1 MNWADWLIDIG
12 ILRVMDIHWNY
23 QNLFWAGIVW
33 HRLSANQIVRCFKLK
48 KLKSYMSYQ
57 VDFWLPLKL
66 QKISNL
72 FGLCWKI
79 LLVNQFPGFFAFDL
93 FDLLILILGVHC
105 CIVLDFQIFEILWQS
120 FGNSF
125 AKKFVMFWAL
135 FKWSITH
142 ILLVPLNCDLLPLLL
157 AKEFQ
162 FVILIK
168 RTTFYITCTCTV
180 EE

>member
-1 MNWADWLIDIG
+1 
-12 ILRVMDIHWNY
+12 
-23 QNLFWAGIVW
+23 
-33 HRLSANQIVRCFKLK
+33 
-48 KLKSYMSYQ
+48 MSYQ

-125 AKKFVMFWAL
+125 AKKFVMF
-135 FKWSITH
+135 
-142 ILLVPLNCDLLPLLL
+142 
-157 AKEFQ
+157 
-162 FVILIK
+162 
-168 RTTFYITCTCTV
+168 
-180 EE
+180 